1 MKLVLSKKLLYLVP
15 TGWCVA
21 AVLATLAV
29 GYHHH
34 NRELR
39 LEQPI
44 HFPHSTHVL
53 KAGLACTK
61 CHTTVTNSPVAGMP
75 PLSVCMECH
84 NKVKVDSP
92 EIKILTE
99 HWNNKEPVA
108 WNKIHE
114 VPWHVRFNHK
124 RHIAALGADA
134 NTCAICHGEV
144 KTMGQVRQV
153 RSLEMGWCVSCHREN
168 KAPTDCWT
176 CHK

>member
-1 MKLVLSKKLLYLVP
+1 MNKKLLYLIP
-15 TGWCVA
+15 TGLCLA
-21 AVLATLAV
+21 AVLATIGV
-29 GYHHH
+29 GAHQYE
-34 NRELR
+34 RERR

-44 HFPHSTHVL
+44 HFPHIIH
-53 KAGLACTK
+53 AGKQNLACTK

-84 NKVKVDSP
+84 KNVKTDSP

-99 HWNNKEPVA
+99 HWQKQEPVV
-108 WNKIHE
+108 WSKIHLL
-114 VPWHVRFNHK
+114 PWHVQFNHK
-124 RHIAALGADA
+124 RHIAANVD
-134 NTCAICHGEV
+134 CAVCHGEV
-144 KTMGQVRQV
+144 KTMMQVHQV

>member
-1 MKLVLSKKLLYLVP
+1 
-15 TGWCVA
+15 
-21 AVLATLAV
+21 
-29 GYHHH
+29 
-34 NRELR
+34 
-39 LEQPI
+39 
-44 HFPHSTHVL
+44 L

-99 HWNNKEPVA
+99 HWNSKEPVA

-114 VPWHVRFNHK
+114 VPWHVRFTHK
-124 RHIAALGADA
+124 RHIAAGVDC
-134 NTCAICHGEV
+134 TVCHGEV
-144 KTMGQVRQV
+144 KTMTQVHQV
-153 RSLEMGWCVSCHREN
+153 RSLEMGWCVRCHQEN
-168 KAPTDCWT
+168 KAPIDCWT